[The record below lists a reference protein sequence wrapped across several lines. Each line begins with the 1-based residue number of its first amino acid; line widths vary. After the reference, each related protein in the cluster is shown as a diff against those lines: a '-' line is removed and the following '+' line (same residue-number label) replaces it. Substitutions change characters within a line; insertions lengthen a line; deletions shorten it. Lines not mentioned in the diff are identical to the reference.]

1 MVYLKK
7 LSQTESQ
14 EIYQMLQEI
23 ALNDNGF
30 HNKVYG
36 MSLEQFDEWLAKEC
50 AMENGEIEDWM
61 VPQTSYWMYD
71 DEKTVGYGRFRH
83 YLNESLRETG
93 GHIGYAIRKTER
105 GKGYGNQILGLL
117 LEECRKQ
124 GLCEVQICANADNI
138 PSNKVIQNNGRVLI
152 RTDQNKDFYTV
163 RL

>member
-1 MVYLKK
+1 MVYLKN

-117 LEECRKQ
+117 LEDCRKQ

-138 PSNKVIQNNGRVLI
+138 PSNKVIQNNGGVLI
-152 RTDQNKDFYTV
+152 RTDQNKNFYTV

>member
-1 MVYLKK
+1 MVYLKN

-138 PSNKVIQNNGRVLI
+138 PSNKVIQNNGGVLI
-152 RTDQNKDFYTV
+152 RTDQNKNFYTV